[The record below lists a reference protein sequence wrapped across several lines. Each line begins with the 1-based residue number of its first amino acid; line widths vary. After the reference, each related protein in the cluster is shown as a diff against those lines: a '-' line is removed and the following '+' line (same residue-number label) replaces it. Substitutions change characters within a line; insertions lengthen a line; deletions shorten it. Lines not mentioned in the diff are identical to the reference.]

1 MRYLSAFCLTVAM
14 YMATG
19 SNVYAQGDS
28 DPGMSTV
35 GAMRNNAAL
44 LIGEEEYE
52 NQRAHIGLGH
62 TFAKGDHSITYNIPQ
77 IEARIPFF
85 GLVSGGYFDVK
96 LPIQSSSG
104 DLWDAWGV
112 GDLTVAYTHMFL
124 GIENWTIQTTGGVKI
139 GMSTADLTDGKTRS
153 LPMSYQSG
161 LGSTDFMVGASATW
175 KSYITVAAGYQQP
188 ISRFNE
194 NGYYGSNTINDTF
207 YSSNDYVVSSKL
219 HRQGD
224 VMLRIE
230 GHYGGKLLGVSG
242 GVLAFQHLGNDLY
255 TDRDGYVREVAGTDG
270 LTVNLMGN
278 VYLRLGRY
286 GQYKLDLSGAVPV
299 VERDVKADGL
309 GRRWMLT
316 PRLTYFFKNNSSYRI
331 Y

>member
-14 YMATG
+14 YMAAG

-35 GAMRNNAAL
+35 GAMRNNSAL
-44 LIGEEEYE
+44 MIGEEEYE

-62 TFAKGDHSITYNIPQ
+62 TFAKGNNSETYNIPQ

-85 GLVSGGYFDVK
+85 GLMSGGYFDIK
-96 LPIQSSSG
+96 LPVQSSSG
-104 DLWDAWGV
+104 DLWNAWGV
-112 GDLTVAYTHMFL
+112 GDLTVAYTHMFV
-124 GIENWTIQTTGGVKI
+124 GIEDWTIQTTGGVKI
-139 GMSTADLTDGKTRS
+139 GMTTADLTDGRTRS

-161 LGSTDFMVGASATW
+161 LGSSDFMVGASATW
-175 KSYITVAAGYQQP
+175 KSYLTVAAGYQQP
-188 ISRFNE
+188 FSRFNE
-194 NGYYGSNTINDTF
+194 NGYYGSSVINDTF
-207 YSSNDYVVSSKL
+207 YSSNNYVVGSKL

-230 GHYGGKLLGVSG
+230 GHYGGKMLGVSG
-242 GVLAFQHLGNDLY
+242 GLLSFYHLANDLY
-255 TDRDGYVREVAGTDG
+255 TDRDGYTREITGTDG
-270 LTVNLMGN
+270 LTMNVMGN

-286 GQYKLDLSGAVPV
+286 GQFKIDLSASAPI

-309 GRRWMLT
+309 GREWMLM